1 MQPQQILVVHVNSLS
16 LLIEA
21 SSRIWCCS
29 WQRHSDRVYC
39 SAGTRSS
46 GSVSEGIIYWN
57 CVCAIEQVA

>member
-29 WQRHSDRVYC
+29 WQRHSDRVCC
-39 SAGTRSS
+39 SAGTRSRA
-46 GSVSEGIIYWN
+46 SEGIIYWN
-57 CVCAIEQVA
+57 CVQSGIGQVA